1 MKAAAVYKW
10 TRGRPRSVPITG
22 DGDAA
27 ASRSG
32 LTVHMGLIHHLR
44 FPALLLVLVTG
55 ACDVLDSSPVVC
67 TRELRFGLI
76 VTVEDSVTGAPAAA
90 DARLVARDGAYADTV
105 IGPSPATDPNA
116 LTLFAVP
123 ERPGTY
129 ELTVSK
135 NGFLTWQRSRV
146 IVTADECHVR
156 PVAVT
161 ARLRHAP

>member
-1 MKAAAVYKW
+1 M
-10 TRGRPRSVPITG
+10 R
-22 DGDAA
+22 
-27 ASRSG
+27 
-32 LTVHMGLIHHLR
+32 LIHHLR
-44 FPALLLVLVTG
+44 SSALFLVVVTG
-55 ACDVLDSSPVVC
+55 ACDALDSSPVVC

-76 VTVEDSVTGAPAAA
+76 VTVQDSVTGAPAAA
-90 DARLVARDGAYADTV
+90 EAQLVARDGAYADTV
-105 IGPSPATDPNA
+105 IGPSAATDPNA

-135 NGFLTWQRSRV
+135 NTFVTWQRSGV
-146 IVTADECHVR
+146 VVTADECHVR